1 MHFLIEYSSLN
12 SYFNLKIRGNLIS
25 TKEQLTKHE
34 ANIQEKEKLKDIPK
48 DILNK
53 SKNLF
58 ENVMLWDRLIDETN
72 NLKEK
77 ILNIEDLM
85 VKTGMMK
92 LVNDDDIIILILY
105 LI

>member
-1 MHFLIEYSSLN
+1 M
-12 SYFNLKIRGNLIS
+12 
-25 TKEQLTKHE
+25 TKHE

-92 LVNDDDIIILILY
+92 LVKDDDTIILILY

>member
-1 MHFLIEYSSLN
+1 M
-12 SYFNLKIRGNLIS
+12 
-25 TKEQLTKHE
+25 TKQQ
-34 ANIQEKEKLKDIPK
+34 ASIQEKEKLKAIPE

-58 ENVMLWDRLIDETN
+58 ENIMLWDRLIDEMD

-85 VKTGMMK
+85 AKIGMMK
-92 LVNDDDIIILILY
+92 LVKDYSIIIFIVY